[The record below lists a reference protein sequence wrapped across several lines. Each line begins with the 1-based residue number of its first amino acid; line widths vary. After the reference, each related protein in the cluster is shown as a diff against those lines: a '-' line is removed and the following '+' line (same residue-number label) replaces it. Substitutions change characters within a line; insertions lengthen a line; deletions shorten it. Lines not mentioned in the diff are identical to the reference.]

1 MLNGSSSPSPS
12 SSSCAKHR
20 RLIQAPHPGHRSKG
34 NSSCQFFGI
43 RRIRNYD
50 FKIFCSV
57 SLSTGSI
64 RKPRGLLDPQ
74 YDLSAKWAGI
84 WSSDPPW
91 WIINGY
97 SNLAIEFIPSVQVR
111 TTVVQNGTCLDA
123 HNLPIFCFHRGRCS
137 IRFCQQQQQQNCQR
151 RHFLL
156 VWIFIRA
163 TSEFLYVESK
173 VICQL

>member
-34 NSSCQFFGI
+34 NSSCRFFGI

-97 SNLAIEFIPSVQVR
+97 SNLAIEFIPSVQVSALSK
-111 TTVVQNGTCLDA
+111 TVRVWMLT
-123 HNLPIFCFHRGRCS
+123 IFPSFVS
-137 IRFCQQQQQQNCQR
+137 IAGAVPSASANNNNNKIVKGGISFSSESSSER
-151 RHFLL
+151 LL
-156 VWIFIRA
+156 NFYMLNR
-163 TSEFLYVESK
+163 K
-173 VICQL
+173 